1 MALRNAFDNLSTEE
15 AIRKLANLLTFS
27 RDAADRIRV
36 TTDNSSTIIS
46 LVYANNSTTSTQAST
61 TPSWFNA
68 NAWNVVDARETQR
81 LNMRGLAD
89 NTRKN
94 RWTY

>member
-36 TTDNSSTIIS
+36 TTDNSSSIIS
-46 LVYANNSTTSTQAST
+46 LVYANNSTTSTQASN

-68 NAWNVVDARETQR
+68 NAWNVIDARETQR

>member
-46 LVYANNSTTSTQAST
+46 LVYANNSTTSTQANN

-68 NAWNVVDARETQR
+68 NAWNVIDARETQR
-81 LNMRGLAD
+81 LSMRGLAD
-89 NTRKN
+89 NARKN